1 MEDFLLS
8 LVFGLI
14 GAVFGSF
21 SVAQVWRL
29 RASQLQDEKSA
40 GEKIDSTE
48 WKKLHSLVSKKVKN
62 DRSHCLNCGYQLKW
76 FDLIPIVSW
85 ISLGG
90 KCRKCRSKIGALEFI
105 SEILMF
111 VLFAIIFFVFNPVS
125 NGFVSILATF
135 RLVVLFLAFVPLAI
149 MFIYDMKW
157 SLLPTKII
165 WIFNCLAFI
174 YWISGFVGVRG
185 GFNFISAINFVIS
198 MSMFPLIYFVLAKV
212 SKEQW
217 VGGGDWI
224 LAVGLVLILPNLP
237 VFAIFLLFLS
247 NVIGLLFA
255 VFQSILRFRKVKRGT
270 QIPFGPAMI
279 LAALILLIFQQHILA
294 NFAILMM

>member
-48 WKKLHSLVSKKVKN
+48 WKKLHSLVLKKVKN
-62 DRSHCLNCGYQLKW
+62 DRSHCLSCGYQLKW
-76 FDLIPIVSW
+76 FDLIPIISW

-111 VLFAIIFFVFNPVS
+111 VLFAIIFFVFKPVS
-125 NGFVSILATF
+125 NGSVSILAAF
-135 RLVVLFLAFVPLAI
+135 RLDILLLAFIPLAI

-174 YWISGFVGVRG
+174 YWMSGFVGVRG
-185 GFNFISAINFVIS
+185 GFNLVSAINFVIS

-224 LAVGLVLILPNLP
+224 LAVGLVLVLPNLP

>member
-1 MEDFLLS
+1 MEDFLSS

-40 GEKIDSTE
+40 GEKIDSAE

-85 ISLGG
+85 LLLGG

-111 VLFAIIFFVFNPVS
+111 ALFAIIFFAFNPVS
-125 NGFVSILATF
+125 NGSVLILAAF
-135 RLVVLFLAFVPLAI
+135 RLVILFLAFIPLAI

-174 YWISGFVGVRG
+174 YWMSGFVGVRG
-185 GFNFISAINFVIS
+185 GFNLVSAINFVIS

>member
-111 VLFAIIFFVFNPVS
+111 AFFAIIFFVFNPAS
-125 NGFVSILATF
+125 NGSVSILAAF
-135 RLVVLFLAFVPLAI
+135 RLVILFLAFVPLAI

-165 WIFNCLAFI
+165 WIFNYLAFI
-174 YWISGFVGVRG
+174 YWISGFIGVSG
-185 GFNFISAINFVIS
+185 GFKLVSAINFVIS

-224 LAVGLVLILPNLP
+224 LAVGLVLLLPNLP
-237 VFAIFLLFLS
+237 AFAIFLLFLS

-255 VFQSILRFRKVKRGT
+255 VFQSILRFQKVKRGT

>member
-62 DRSHCLNCGYQLKW
+62 DRSHCLSCGYQLKW
-76 FDLIPIVSW
+76 FDLIPIISW

-111 VLFAIIFFVFNPVS
+111 ALFAIIFFVFNPVS
-125 NGFVSILATF
+125 NGSVSILAAF
-135 RLVVLFLAFVPLAI
+135 RLDILLLAFIPLAI

-174 YWISGFVGVRG
+174 YWVSGFVGVRG
-185 GFNFISAINFVIS
+185 GFNLVSAINFVIS

-224 LAVGLVLILPNLP
+224 LAVGLVLVLPNLP

>member
-40 GEKIDSTE
+40 GEKNDSTE

-279 LAALILLIFQQHILA
+279 LAALILLIFQQHILV